1 MFLDEAVVTFSSGRG
16 GSGAVS
22 FHREKHVPRGG
33 PNGADGGRGGDLILV
48 ADRNRRTL
56 YDLKLQQH
64 LEAEDGGHGV
74 GNKRGRDAKNIEVKV
89 PVGTVVTNTA
99 TDEVVVDMATNGM
112 RYVLCQGGKGGF
124 GNSHY
129 TSSVRQA
136 PNFAQKGAP
145 GERIIAKLE
154 LKLLADVGLI
164 GLPNAGKSTLISRIS
179 AAKPKI
185 ADYAFTTIIP
195 NLGVVRYMDDTFV
208 VADMPGLIHG
218 ASFGVGLGHQFLKH
232 VERNRVLVHVVDCH
246 PPDDSDPVANYL
258 TIEDEIRLYSEEVWA
273 RPRIIAL
280 NKVDVIPSGEFNA
293 LRERFEAIGK
303 PMFPISGFTGQ
314 GLPELLREIAE
325 TLASTKPADD
335 APMLLPALKS
345 TFDLA
350 FDVESSEDGFRVT
363 GRRIERLVAMTDLEN
378 DEAVRYLH
386 RRLERIGVIEKL
398 RSHGAR
404 EGDNVSIGEVSF
416 AFTDEQ

>member
-1 MFLDEAVVTFSSGRG
+1 MFLDEAVVIFASGRG

-33 PNGADGGRGGDLILV
+33 PNGSDGGRGGDLILV

-64 LEAEDGGHGV
+64 LEAGDGGHGV
-74 GNKRGRDAKNIEVKV
+74 GNKRGKDAKDVEVKV
-89 PVGTVVTNTA
+89 PVGTVVADNETG
-99 TDEVVVDMATNGM
+99 DVIVDMATNGM
-112 RYVLCQGGKGGF
+112 KYVLCKGGKGGF
-124 GNSHY
+124 GNNHY

-145 GERIIAKLE
+145 PERIVAKLE

-195 NLGVVRYMDDTFV
+195 NLGVVKYLDDTFV
-208 VADMPGLIHG
+208 VADMPGLIQG
-218 ASFGVGLGHQFLKH
+218 ASEGVGLGHQFLKH
-232 VERNRVLVHVVDCH
+232 VERNRVLVHVVDCC
-246 PPDDSDPVANYL
+246 PPEDADPVANFHM
-258 TIEDEIRLYSEEVWA
+258 IEDELRLYSEAVWK

-280 NKVDVIPSGEFNA
+280 NKVDVIPSADFDA
-293 LRERFEAIGK
+293 LRRRFEAMEV
-303 PMFPISGFTGQ
+303 PMVPISGYTGQ
-314 GLPELLREIAE
+314 GLPELLQEIWDALVASKPEAE
-325 TLASTKPADD
+325 I
-335 APMLLPALKS
+335 PMLLPALRPGHDL
-345 TFDLA
+345 TFE
-350 FDVESSEDGFRVT
+350 VEETEDGYAVK
-363 GRRIERLVAMTDLEN
+363 GRRIERLVEMTDLAN
-378 DEAVRYLH
+378 NEALRYLH
-386 RRLERIGVIEKL
+386 RRLERIGVIDKL
-398 RSHGAR
+398 REIGAQ
-404 EGDNVSIGEVSF
+404 EGDNVEIGEVSF